1 MKQPNSI
8 EEHLDRQAPAVFIMP
23 AVLIVLCFSI
33 FPLIVSL
40 FVALSRLKFVRGGIE
55 AKFIGTL
62 NFKKLLFGS
71 QQYHFLGKFDQLTL
85 LGYLL
90 IGVFLIIVIA
100 WFYKYLSSGHSSI
113 SGTIGRL
120 VVATGLF
127 FLTLLTII
135 NLTTPKGLPGTLVV
149 TLIYVI
155 LGVIIQYIIGL
166 GLAMLCVQ
174 NIKGRNFFRM
184 VFFIP
189 MMITPVGIAY
199 LFRML
204 TDMTKGPFAPII
216 MWLGM
221 EESSWAVIPWGARIA
236 VMIGDAWQWIPF
248 MFIVLLAGLESLS
261 PEQKEAAVIDGA
273 GKWQIFRD
281 ITWPTLLP
289 VSVTIILIRLIE
301 AFKIIDL
308 PNVMTNGGPGIATES
323 LSLHSYFNWRT
334 MDLSGSAA
342 VGYLLMVVAVFICLS
357 FLSLVKNRVEIAQK

>member
-71 QQYHFLGKFDQLTL
+71 QQYHFLGKFDQLTM

-135 NLTTPKGLPGTLVV
+135 NLATPKGLPGTLVV
-149 TLIYVI
+149 TLVYVI
-155 LGVIIQYIIGL
+155 L
-166 GLAMLCVQ
+166 
-174 NIKGRNFFRM
+174 
-184 VFFIP
+184 
-189 MMITPVGIAY
+189 
-199 LFRML
+199 
-204 TDMTKGPFAPII
+204 
-216 MWLGM
+216 
-221 EESSWAVIPWGARIA
+221 
-236 VMIGDAWQWIPF
+236 
-248 MFIVLLAGLESLS
+248 
-261 PEQKEAAVIDGA
+261 
-273 GKWQIFRD
+273 
-281 ITWPTLLP
+281 
-289 VSVTIILIRLIE
+289 
-301 AFKIIDL
+301 
-308 PNVMTNGGPGIATES
+308 
-323 LSLHSYFNWRT
+323 
-334 MDLSGSAA
+334 
-342 VGYLLMVVAVFICLS
+342 
-357 FLSLVKNRVEIAQK
+357 

>member
-1 MKQPNSI
+1 MTQSNSI
-8 EEHLDRQAPAVFIMP
+8 EERLDRQAPAVFIMP

-40 FVALSRLKFVRGGIE
+40 FVSLSRLKFVRGGIE
-55 AKFIGTL
+55 AKYIGFL

-71 QQYHFLGKFDQLTL
+71 QQYHFLGKFDQLTTT
-85 LGYLL
+85 GYVIMSVFVIL
-90 IGVFLIIVIA
+90 ILV
-100 WFYKYLSSGHSSI
+100 WFYRYFRSI
-113 SGTIGRL
+113 NFSLVGTIGRF

-127 FLTLLTII
+127 FLLMLTLI
-135 NLTTPKGLPGTLVV
+135 NLTTPKGLPGK
-149 TLIYVI
+149 IR
-155 LGVIIQYIIGL
+155 
-166 GLAMLCVQ
+166 
-174 NIKGRNFFRM
+174 GRSFFRM

-204 TDMTKGPFAPII
+204 TDMTKGPFAPVV

-221 EESSWAVIPWGARIA
+221 EETSWAVIPWGARIA

-248 MFIVLLAGLESLS
+248 MFIVLLAGLESL
-261 PEQKEAAVIDGA
+261 PTEQKEAAIMDGA
-273 GKWQIFRD
+273 GSWQIFRD

-289 VSVTIILIRLIE
+289 VIVTIILIRLIE

-357 FLSLVKNRVEIAQK
+357 FVSLVKKQVEIAQQ

>member
-1 MKQPNSI
+1 MNPKISL
-8 EEHLDRQAPAVFIMP
+8 EEKLDKQAPAVFIMP
-23 AVLIVLCFSI
+23 AVLIVLFFSI

-40 FVALSRLKFVRGGIE
+40 FIALSRLKFIKGGVQL
-55 AKFIGTL
+55 KFIGWL

-71 QQYHFLGKFDQLTL
+71 QQYHFLGKFDQLTPVGFFL
-85 LGYLL
+85 LGLFILAMFFWLYRY
-90 IGVFLIIVIA
+90 I
-100 WFYKYLSSGHSSI
+100 KSKKI
-113 SGTIGRL
+113 SFFGTIGR
-120 VVATGLF
+120 VVIALGLF
-127 FLTLLTII
+127 FLVLITLI

-155 LGVIIQYIIGL
+155 LGVMFQFLIGL
-166 GLAMLCVQ
+166 GLALLCVKK
-174 NIKGRNFFRM
+174 IKGRSFFRL

-204 TDMTKGPFAPII
+204 TDMTKGPFSPII
-216 MWLGM
+216 MWFGY
-221 EESSWAVIPWGARIA
+221 EEASWAVIPWGARIA

-261 PEQKEAAVIDGA
+261 TEQKEAAIMDGA
-273 GKWQIFRD
+273 GGWEIFRD

-289 VSVTIILIRLIE
+289 VSATIVLIRLIE

-342 VGYLLMVVAVFICLS
+342 VGYLLMIVAVFVCLS
-357 FLSLVKNRVEIAQK
+357 FVNLFKNKVDLAQR

>member
-1 MKQPNSI
+1 MTHPNSI

-23 AVLIVLCFSI
+23 AVLVVLCFSI

-40 FVALSRLKFVRGGIE
+40 FVALSRLKFVKGGIE
-55 AKFIGTL
+55 AKYIGFL
-62 NFKKLLFGS
+62 NFKKLMFGS
-71 QQYHFLGKFDQLTL
+71 QQYHFLGKFDQLTTT
-85 LGYLL
+85 GYVIMSVFVIL
-90 IGVFLIIVIA
+90 ILV
-100 WFYKYLSSGHSSI
+100 WFYRYFRSTNLSI
-113 SGTIGRL
+113 VGTIGRF

-127 FLTLLTII
+127 FLLMLTLI

-149 TLIYVI
+149 TLTYVI
-155 LGVIIQYIIGL
+155 LGVIFQFLIGL
-166 GLAMLCVQ
+166 GLALLCVKK
-174 NIKGRNFFRM
+174 IRGRSFFRM

-204 TDMTKGPFAPII
+204 SDMTKGPFAPVV
-216 MWLGM
+216 MWLGF
-221 EESSWAVIPWGARIA
+221 EETSWAVIPWGARIA

-248 MFIVLLAGLESLS
+248 MFIVLLAGLESL
-261 PEQKEAAVIDGA
+261 PAEQKEAAIMDGA
-273 GKWQIFRD
+273 GSWQIFRD

-357 FLSLVKNRVEIAQK
+357 FVSLVKKRVEIAQQ

>member
-1 MKQPNSI
+1 MTQSNSI
-8 EEHLDRQAPAVFIMP
+8 EERLDRQAPAVFVMP

-40 FVALSRLKFVRGGIE
+40 FVSLSRLKFVRGGIE
-55 AKFIGTL
+55 AKYIGFL

-71 QQYHFLGKFDQLTL
+71 QQYHFLGKFDQLTTT
-85 LGYLL
+85 GYVIMSVFVIL
-90 IGVFLIIVIA
+90 ILV
-100 WFYKYLSSGHSSI
+100 WFYRYFRSI
-113 SGTIGRL
+113 NFSLVGTIGRF

-127 FLTLLTII
+127 FLLMLTLI

-149 TLIYVI
+149 TLVYVV
-155 LGVIIQYIIGL
+155 LGVVLQYMIGL

-174 NIKGRNFFRM
+174 KIKGRNFFRI
-184 VFFIP
+184 VFFVP

-204 TDMTKGPFAPII
+204 TDMTKGPFAPIV
-216 MWLGM
+216 MLLGM
-221 EESSWAVIPWGARIA
+221 EETSWAVIPWGARIA

-248 MFIVLLAGLESLS
+248 MFIILLAGLESLS
-261 PEQKEAAVIDGA
+261 IEQKEAAIMDGA
-273 GKWQIFRD
+273 GSWQIFRD

-289 VSVTIILIRLIE
+289 VSVTIVLIRLIE

-323 LSLHSYFNWRT
+323 LSLHAYFNWRT

-342 VGYLLMVVAVFICLS
+342 VGYLLMVVAVFVCLS
-357 FLSLVKNRVEIAQK
+357 FVSLVKNQVEIAQQ

>member
-1 MKQPNSI
+1 MFRIGSHVSTAGGVEKAV
-8 EEHLDRQAPAVFIMP
+8 DRQVEIKGN
-23 AVLIVLCFSI
+23 CGQ
-33 FPLIVSL
+33 L
-40 FVALSRLKFVRGGIE
+40 FVGSPRGWKVGE
-55 AKFIGTL
+55 VKKESADL
-62 NFKKLLFGS
+62 FKKYCSEKDVGPWIV
-71 QQYHFLGKFDQLTL
+71 HGT
-85 LGYLL
+85 YL
-90 IGVFLIIVIA
+90 
-100 WFYKYLSSGHSSI
+100 
-113 SGTIGRL
+113 
-120 VVATGLF
+120 
-127 FLTLLTII
+127 I
-135 NLTTPKGLPGTLVV
+135 NLATPKGLPGTLVV

-155 LGVIIQYIIGL
+155 LGVIIQYLFGL
-166 GLAMLCVQ
+166 GLALLCVQ

-204 TDMTKGPFAPII
+204 TDMTKGPFAPIV

-221 EESSWAVIPWGARIA
+221 EETSWAVIPWGARIA

-261 PEQKEAAVIDGA
+261 TEQKEAAIMDGA
-273 GKWQIFRD
+273 GTWQMFRD

-334 MDLSGSAA
+334 MDLNGSAA
-342 VGYLLMVVAVFICLS
+342 VGYLLMIVSVFICLS
-357 FLSLVKNRVEIAQK
+357 FVNLVKKRVEIAQQ